1 MAKKMYR
8 VLATM
13 ETDLY
18 LDVEADSREEAMEIG
33 ENTDG
38 GDFIEFQGPGSGSW
52 NIYDALVLTK
62 KMIKADKK

>member
-38 GDFIEFQGPGSGSW
+38 GDFIEVQGPASGSW
-52 NIYDALVLTK
+52 NVYDALVLTK